1 MTYVRETGLRGR
13 SKGGCDPGTRTE
25 TEADEEREV
34 LEMGIIAWIIIGGVA
49 GWLASLVT
57 GTNARF
63 GIIGNIVIGVV
74 GALIGGFLLGLLGF
88 SEDPFRF
95 SGWTLLVA
103 FAGAVVLLLIYRAIV
118 GRGSYSRY

>member
-1 MTYVRETGLRGR
+1 
-13 SKGGCDPGTRTE
+13 
-25 TEADEEREV
+25 
-34 LEMGIIAWIIIGGVA
+34 MGIIAWIIIGGVA

-57 GTNARF
+57 GTDARF
-63 GIIGNIVIGVV
+63 GIIGNIVIGIV

-88 SEDPFRF
+88 SADHYRF

-118 GRGSYSRY
+118 GWRGGYSRY